1 MVNLCRDE
9 VTHTLKR
16 KIDQVYGSSF
26 STSGLGGVLTCGV
39 TGVGAGL
46 SHSPV
51 SEVRGRGACFTGRG
65 FVCGLASAP
74 VPTQPRHHVCMAFH

>member
-9 VTHTLKR
+9 VTHTLKH

-26 STSGLGGVLTCGV
+26 STHGLGGMLTLGV

-51 SEVRGRGACFTGRG
+51 CQVG
-65 FVCGLASAP
+65 GLILFLATSRNMLLYKA
-74 VPTQPRHHVCMAFH
+74 Q